1 PAQTAKYFDP
11 NLTYTPRVGE
21 EDVET
26 VVLRGE
32 SDTAVETVT
41 YYFVNNVYSR
51 QETVT
56 EYATEEGAKNA
67 YPQIS
72 HHEDAKIEGNTVSFK
87 FVSYAF
93 QEMSRDEV
101 RNYWQDLFDSAPE
114 FYANYSISIVDKA
127 E

>member
-1 PAQTAKYFDP
+1 M
-11 NLTYTPRVGE
+11 
-21 EDVET
+21 
-26 VVLRGE
+26 LRGE